1 MNAAN
6 LQLEGLYLALGS
18 FAALLVQK
26 GLVSTEEL
34 DGCLARA
41 EATAAGDERF
51 IEDLTPANRDA
62 ICFPI
67 RFLRAAVNSAGDGD
81 IPGFAELAR
90 QVGQT
95 KARYNDQM

>member
-1 MNAAN
+1 MNQAN

-18 FAALLVQK
+18 LTALLVAK
-26 GLVSTEEL
+26 GVATTEEL
-34 DGCLARA
+34 DRCLETA

-51 IEDLTPANRDA
+51 GEELNPANRDA

-67 RFLRAAVNSAGDGD
+67 RWLRAAVNSSADGET
-81 IPGFAELAR
+81 PGFAELAR

-95 KARYNDQM
+95 KGKYNDQM